1 MFLEQLLRNVEENG
15 DEDVP
20 ATIQSLVLARID
32 RLTERDK
39 RALQAASAIG
49 QRFALDTLQALVNDP
64 EYSCSQL
71 IERHLVRPEGDEYLF
86 AHALIQEG
94 VYASLLKDKRSR
106 LHRHAAEWFADRDP
120 VLHAEHL
127 DRAEDPAAPRA
138 YLQAAQFQASDYHYD
153 PALRLVVRG
162 LAIADDPA
170 DMFGLNI
177 FRARILLDLG
187 WIDDSIGA
195 YELALEFAD
204 DDVERCQA
212 WLGLAARMRAS
223 QTVTTRLSTS

>member
-1 MFLEQLLRNVEENG
+1 MFLEQLLRNVEESG

-49 QRFALDTLQALVNDP
+49 QRFALDTLQALVDDP

-94 VYASLLKDKRSR
+94 VYASLL
-106 LHRHAAEWFADRDP
+106 
-120 VLHAEHL
+120 
-127 DRAEDPAAPRA
+127 
-138 YLQAAQFQASDYHYD
+138 
-153 PALRLVVRG
+153 
-162 LAIADDPA
+162 
-170 DMFGLNI
+170 
-177 FRARILLDLG
+177 
-187 WIDDSIGA
+187 
-195 YELALEFAD
+195 
-204 DDVERCQA
+204 
-212 WLGLAARMRAS
+212 
-223 QTVTTRLSTS
+223 